1 MRKTGG
7 KKSKFKFA
15 LALPVPS
22 IETQPIP
29 ASKKDTNN
37 MDILYEKMVEK
48 SIKILNE
55 KKKRYPENNLSI
67 P

>member
-1 MRKTGG
+1 M
-7 KKSKFKFA
+7 
-15 LALPVPS
+15 LALPAPS

-37 MDILYEKMVEK
+37 MDALYEKMVEK
-48 SIKILNE
+48 STKILDE
-55 KKKRYPENNLSI
+55 KKKRYPENNLPI